1 MNEVTL
7 YMKYVDKHKLIVS
20 LYVDDLLITR
30 DKEQLV
36 EEFKANMKDKFK
48 MNELGL
54 LTYFLGIEVTQS
66 MQGYFLCQKRFT
78 LKLLNKFV
86 MENYKLVSAPMVL
99 GQKLI
104 KNDGAPK
111 INGKAYRS
119 LVGSLLYLTTTR
131 PNIVFV
137 VNYLSRFM

>member
-1 MNEVTL
+1 
-7 YMKYVDKHKLIVS
+7 
-20 LYVDDLLITR
+20 
-30 DKEQLV
+30 
-36 EEFKANMKDKFK
+36 
-48 MNELGL
+48 
-54 LTYFLGIEVTQS
+54 
-66 MQGYFLCQKRFT
+66 
-78 LKLLNKFV
+78 